1 MDWFLGK
8 MIMACSPKKPM
19 EHWGKLKE
27 VDGSDKKEYRAFF
40 VACIDSL
47 HASPLLA
54 KAASMAFNG
63 FSM

>member
-1 MDWFLGK
+1 
-8 MIMACSPKKPM
+8 MACSPKKPV
-19 EHWGKLKE
+19 EHWGKLKV